1 MPIKAVVF
9 DAYGTLYDVQS
20 VAADTER
27 AFPGQGMLISQL
39 WRLKQLE
46 YTWLRSLMDAY
57 ADFRAVTEQS
67 LIYSLSCI
75 GVTPERAQIDALMR
89 SYLRLALYPD
99 ARATLEALSG
109 CRRAIF
115 SNGSPDMLG
124 ALVRNSGIDA
134 MLDAVI
140 SVDGDRTYKPA
151 RRVYDLVRT
160 RLAIAPADVLFVS
173 SNSWDA
179 CGAKSAGLR
188 VAWIER
194 VTAGA
199 LAVELNAST
208 EPGPAA
214 MFRALRMRPEE
225 LGVTPDYQVHGL
237 SELVGIVARG

>member
-27 AFPGQGMLISQL
+27 AFPGKGALITQL

-57 ADFRAVTEQS
+57 VDFRAVTEQS
-67 LIYSLSCI
+67 LIYSLACI
-75 GVTPERAQIDALMR
+75 GVTPERAQIDALMQ

-99 ARATLEALSG
+99 AKATLAALSG

-124 ALVRNSGIDA
+124 ALVRNSGIDT

-140 SVDGDRTYKPA
+140 SVDSGRTYKPV
-151 RRVYDLVRT
+151 RRIYDLVRT
-160 RLAIAPADVLFVS
+160 QLDIAPADVLFVS

-194 VTAGA
+194 VTAAA
-199 LAVELNAST
+199 LAIELNASA

-214 MFRALRMRPEE
+214 VFKALRMRPEE

>member
-20 VAADTER
+20 VVSDTER
-27 AFPGQGMLISQL
+27 AFPGKGALITQL

-57 ADFRAVTEQS
+57 VDFRAVTEQS
-67 LIYSLSCI
+67 LVYSLNCI
-75 GVTPERAQIDALMR
+75 GVTPERAQIDALMQ

-99 ARATLEALSG
+99 AKATLAALSG

-124 ALVRNSGIDA
+124 ALVRNSGIDT

-140 SVDGDRTYKPA
+140 SVDSGKTYKPA
-151 RRVYDLVRT
+151 RRIYDLVRT
-160 RLAIAPADVLFVS
+160 QLDIAPADVLFVS

-194 VTAGA
+194 VTASA
-199 LAVELNAST
+199 LAAELNASA

-214 MFRALRMRPEE
+214 MFKALRMRPEQ
-225 LGVTPDYQVHGL
+225 LGVTPDHQVHGL
-237 SELVGIVARG
+237 SELIGIIANG

>member
-27 AFPGQGMLISQL
+27 AFPGKGALITQL

-57 ADFRAVTEQS
+57 VDFRAVTEQS
-67 LIYSLSCI
+67 LLYSLACI
-75 GVTPERAQIDALMR
+75 GVTPERAQIDTLMQ

-99 ARATLEALSG
+99 AKATLAALSD

-124 ALVRNSGIDA
+124 ALVRNSGIEG

-140 SVDGDRTYKPA
+140 SVHSEKTYKPA
-151 RRVYDLVRT
+151 RRIYDLVRT
-160 RLAIAPADVLFVS
+160 QLDIAPADVLFVS

-194 VTAGA
+194 VTAAA
-199 LAVELNAST
+199 LAAELNASV

-214 MFRALRMRPEE
+214 MFQALRTRPEE

-237 SELVGIVARG
+237 SELVGIVANG

>member
-27 AFPGQGMLISQL
+27 AFPGKGTLITQL

-57 ADFRAVTEQS
+57 VDFRAVTEQS
-67 LIYSLSCI
+67 LVYSLACI
-75 GVTPERAQIDALMR
+75 GVTPERAQIDALMQ

-99 ARATLEALSG
+99 ARATLDALSG

-124 ALVRNSGIDA
+124 ALVRNSGIEA

-140 SVDGDRTYKPA
+140 SVDRDKTYKPA
-151 RRVYDLVRT
+151 RRIYDLVRT
-160 RLAIAPADVLFVS
+160 QLAIAPAEVLFVS

-194 VTAGA
+194 VTAAA
-199 LAVELNAST
+199 LAAELNASA

-237 SELVGIVARG
+237 SELIGIVATG

>member
-27 AFPGQGMLISQL
+27 AFPGKGALITQL

-57 ADFRAVTEQS
+57 VDFRAVTEQS
-67 LIYSLSCI
+67 LVYSLACI
-75 GVTPERAQIDALMR
+75 GVTPERAQIDALMQ
-89 SYLRLALYPD
+89 SYLRLTLYPD
-99 ARATLEALSG
+99 AKATLAALSG

-124 ALVRNSGIDA
+124 ALVRNSGIEG

-140 SVDGDRTYKPA
+140 SVDSEKTYKPA
-151 RRVYDLVRT
+151 RRIYDLVRT
-160 RLAIAPADVLFVS
+160 QLDIAPADVLFVS

-179 CGAKSAGLR
+179 CGAKSAGLH

-194 VTAGA
+194 VTAAA
-199 LAVELNAST
+199 LAAELDASA

-214 MFRALRMRPEE
+214 IFRALRMRPEE

-237 SELVGIVARG
+237 SELIGIVQRG

>member
-27 AFPGQGMLISQL
+27 SFPGKGALITQL

-57 ADFRAVTEQS
+57 VDFRAVTEQS
-67 LIYSLSCI
+67 LIYSLACI
-75 GVTPERAQIDALMR
+75 GVTPERAQIDALMQ

-99 ARATLEALSG
+99 AKATLTALSG

-124 ALVRNSGIDA
+124 ALVRNSGIDT

-140 SVDGDRTYKPA
+140 SVDSGRTYKPA
-151 RRVYDLVRT
+151 RRIYDLVRT
-160 RLAIAPADVLFVS
+160 QLDIAPADVLFVS

-194 VTAGA
+194 VTAAA
-199 LAVELNAST
+199 LAIELNASA

-214 MFRALRMRPEE
+214 VFKALRMRPEE